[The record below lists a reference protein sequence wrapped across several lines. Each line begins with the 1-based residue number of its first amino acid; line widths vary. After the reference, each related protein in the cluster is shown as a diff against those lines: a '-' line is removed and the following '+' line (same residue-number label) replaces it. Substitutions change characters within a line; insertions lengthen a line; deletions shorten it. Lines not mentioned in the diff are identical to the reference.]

1 MSERPILL
9 QADHLKK
16 WFPVRKGVFSKA
28 AQYVKAVDDVSLV
41 IREGETLGIVGESG
55 CGKSTLARTMMRL
68 IEPTEGTVLFQG
80 QDLTSADKES
90 LRRMRRDIQII
101 FQDPYASLN
110 PRQRVSDILA
120 EPFLI
125 HKLGSREAA
134 MKRAEELLDLVG
146 LSQDSMRKFPH
157 EFSGG
162 QRQRL
167 CIARAL
173 SVSPK
178 LIVCDECVSALDVSI
193 QAQIINLLMHLQQKL
208 GIALVFVSHDLRVVQ
223 HISTHVAVMY
233 LGKVVE
239 YAEKQELFAHPTH
252 PYTQALLSAVPLPDP
267 TRQPER
273 IILQGDLPSPIAV
286 PSGCPFHPRCF
297 AAWQSVPLPSR
308 KPGTSR
314 RTDIS
319 AAPAVRTVSVLRR
332 YFCMNSQYQHA
343 YCQVSGTPFEQA
355 SSRGRSSLMPS
366 AATWL
371 PSTGS
376 WEQEKVDLQAYQAFV
391 NQNLRFF
398 QEQRP
403 EMYEELQGIAQGS
416 GLPLDDILLLNI
428 PAYFLCESF
437 RHITQECS
445 MLCVR
450 GQAAADGCTYI
461 IKNRDMGM
469 PMEQAL
475 VRHIYPDGQEIIEV
489 GGAGILT
496 YPAVGIN
503 SHGLAVTT
511 TGFWTEKDPPASTG

>member
-28 AQYVKAVDDVSLV
+28 AQYVKAVDDVSLA

-252 PYTQALLSAVPLPDP
+252 PYTQALLSAVPCQTPHGSRSASSFRATCP
-267 TRQPER
+267 A
-273 IILQGDLPSPIAV
+273 PSPSPAAA
-286 PSGCPFHPRCF
+286 PSTPDALPP
-297 AAWQSVPLPSR
+297 WQSVPLPSR
-308 KPGTSR
+308 KPGTHAE
-314 RTDIS
+314 RTYLQL
-319 AAPAVRTVSVLRR
+319 PAVRTVSVLRR

-343 YCQVSGTPFEQA
+343 YCQVSGTPFEQGVQQGQELSDAIRRNLA
-355 SSRGRSSLMPS
+355 SVHRKL
-366 AATWL
+366 
-371 PSTGS
+371 
-376 WEQEKVDLQAYQAFV
+376 EQEKVDLQAYQAFV

-403 EMYEELQGIAQGS
+403 EMYEELQGIAQGKRS
-416 GLPLDDILLLNI
+416 AP
-428 PAYFLCESF
+428 
-437 RHITQECS
+437 
-445 MLCVR
+445 
-450 GQAAADGCTYI
+450 
-461 IKNRDMGM
+461 
-469 PMEQAL
+469 
-475 VRHIYPDGQEIIEV
+475 
-489 GGAGILT
+489 
-496 YPAVGIN
+496 
-503 SHGLAVTT
+503 
-511 TGFWTEKDPPASTG
+511 

>member
-252 PYTQALLSAVPLPDP
+252 PYTQALISAIPIPDP
-267 TRQPER
+267 VVQKDRK
-273 IILQGDLPSPIAV
+273 IIELKGDIPSPINTPDDAC
-286 PSGCPFHPRCF
+286 SFASRCPYATPECAGHPPRLEQVGENHF
-297 AAWQSVPLPSR
+297 ATCDRVM
-308 KPGTSR
+308 KG
-314 RTDIS
+314 
-319 AAPAVRTVSVLRR
+319 
-332 YFCMNSQYQHA
+332 
-343 YCQVSGTPFEQA
+343 EQA
-355 SSRGRSSLMPS
+355 
-366 AATWL
+366 
-371 PSTGS
+371 
-376 WEQEKVDLQAYQAFV
+376 V
-391 NQNLRFF
+391 
-398 QEQRP
+398 
-403 EMYEELQGIAQGS
+403 
-416 GLPLDDILLLNI
+416 
-428 PAYFLCESF
+428 
-437 RHITQECS
+437 
-445 MLCVR
+445 
-450 GQAAADGCTYI
+450 
-461 IKNRDMGM
+461 
-469 PMEQAL
+469 
-475 VRHIYPDGQEIIEV
+475 
-489 GGAGILT
+489 
-496 YPAVGIN
+496 
-503 SHGLAVTT
+503 
-511 TGFWTEKDPPASTG
+511 